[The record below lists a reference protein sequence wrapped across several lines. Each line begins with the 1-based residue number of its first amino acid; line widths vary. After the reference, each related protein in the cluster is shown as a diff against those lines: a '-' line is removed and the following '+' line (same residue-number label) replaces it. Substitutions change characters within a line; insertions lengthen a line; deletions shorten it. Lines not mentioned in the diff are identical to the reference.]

1 MKRSIGMADVIVAG
15 IILIIV
21 GSAMAYIIR
30 EKKKGVRCIGCSH
43 AGACSVAKNGQCTCL
58 K

>member
-1 MKRSIGMADVIVAG
+1 MTDVIVAG

-21 GSAMAYIIR
+21 GFAMTYIIR

-43 AGACSVAKNGQCTCL
+43 AGACAAAKSGQCTCL